1 MQEKNALTKMAQGP
15 LHSFKGDDVSL
26 VLEELLGML
35 GLQGRGQVIRFV
47 GNMNIDLVSNMTRKY
62 GMNATIEEY
71 RDVALAIVDNAKPS
85 ESLEL
90 WKNAQSN
97 AIVTAVRFPTHT
109 IDMYN
114 TYVDVG
120 KELGC
125 VPIIVSEEML
135 VFVRRDHANKAGIKG
150 INLRNTDI
158 VFYDA

>member
-15 LHSFKGDDVSL
+15 MHAFKGNDVTL
-26 VLEELLGML
+26 VLEKLLGML
-35 GLQGRGQVIRFV
+35 GLQRRNQIIRFV
-47 GNMNIDLVSNMTRKY
+47 GNMNSNLVVNMIREY
-62 GMNATIEEY
+62 GMYATIEEY
-71 RDVALAIVDNAKPS
+71 KDVALAIVDNREPV
-85 ESLEL
+85 ETLEL
-90 WKNAQSN
+90 WKKAKMNAM
-97 AIVTAVRFPTHT
+97 ITAVRFPTHT

-125 VPIIVSEEML
+125 VPVIVSDGMI
-135 VFVRRDHANKAGIKG
+135 VFVRRNLAHDVGIKG